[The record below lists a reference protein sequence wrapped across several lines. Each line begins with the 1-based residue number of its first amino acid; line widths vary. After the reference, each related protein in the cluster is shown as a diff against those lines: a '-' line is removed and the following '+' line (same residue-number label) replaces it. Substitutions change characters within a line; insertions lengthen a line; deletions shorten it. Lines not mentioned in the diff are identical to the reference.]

1 MLREYAVEPEVF
13 SNWEVIRHIISECG
27 VHNKGRMISNFPK
40 KEWIRLVCEQI
51 DKFPS
56 QMDSKRAKEYLLS
69 NKSKL
74 ISMGRAFDRQKD
86 WLNNAIQSHQEK
98 SFQGVLVKSDTPN
111 EAGILKVDEMTFEET
126 EWNID
131 SDSKIPRTTEA
142 IVEAAASLLRI
153 SRSVALVDRNFH
165 FYNYQKEPIVKL
177 YKQAREATPLSSFYM
192 HVSSLRQGIPVSER
206 EFKKECEDFIKLLDL
221 PPNKGFVFVRWKKR
235 KEGENQHPRYV
246 LTDCGGISYDHGLD
260 EGKSGETTDVKLLGK
275 KLWEERWAQYQ
286 PNSKV
291 LEHVDSWLLKDGLVK
306 RL

>member
-1 MLREYAVEPEVF
+1 MLREYAIEPEVF

-74 ISMGRAFDRQKD
+74 ISMGRTFDRQKD

-98 SFQGVLVKSDTPN
+98 SFQGVLVKSDTPS
-111 EAGILKVDEMTFEET
+111 EAGILKVDDMTFEET

-142 IVEAAASLLRI
+142 IVEAAAPLLRI

-165 FYNYQKEPIVKL
+165 FYGHQRQPIIELCKKAKEG
-177 YKQAREATPLSSFYM
+177 TPLSSFYM
-192 HVSSLRQGIPVSER
+192 HVSADKLE
-206 EFKKECEDFIKLLDL
+206 EDFSSQCKKFIRALDL
-221 PPNKGFVFVRWKKR
+221 SPGQGFIFVRWKKR
-235 KEGENQHPRYV
+235 EEGENQHPRYV

-260 EGKSGETTDVKLLGK
+260 EGKHGETTDVKLLGK

-286 PNSKV
+286 PNSKI
-291 LEHVDSWLLKDGLVK
+291 LEHVDSWLLKDGSVK